1 MTADVT
7 GRPPQ
12 EGGRWL
18 VLGGAGYIGAH
29 VVRAFE
35 DAGHRCVVIDDLSTG
50 RAVRLPASVPLVEGN
65 AADARLVHDTCA
77 THRLTGVVHLAAL
90 RQARE
95 SVREPLRYWGVNLPA
110 IVEALEGLRG
120 THVRSLVFSSSCSVY
135 GLGGKVDEGA
145 AIAPV
150 SPYGDTKA
158 TAERALATGCG
169 ELGINWVPLRY
180 FNVVGCGSHLE
191 PWDVSRE
198 GLVPRVSRH
207 LREGRAVTING
218 RDFAT
223 PDGTAVRDYVDVRD
237 LARAHVLAAARL
249 ERGDRLPA
257 INVSTGRPAS
267 VLEVVRGLAAAA
279 GATPEIEWAPRAA
292 GDPDEVWA
300 SAEMAHEWLGWKPE
314 WSLEESLRSHWDA
327 TRRS

>member
-1 MTADVT
+1 MTADAA
-7 GRPPQ
+7 GRPPGG
-12 EGGRWL
+12 GGRWL

-29 VVRAFE
+29 VVRAFA
-35 DAGHRCVVIDDLSTG
+35 DAGHRCVVIDDMSTG
-50 RAVRLPASVPLVEGN
+50 RAVRLPASVPLVEGD
-65 AADARLVHDTCA
+65 AADARLVHETCIA
-77 THRLTGVVHLAAL
+77 HRLTGVVHLAAL

-95 SVREPLRYWGVNLPA
+95 SVREPLRYWAVNLPA
-110 IVEALEGLRG
+110 VVESLEGLRG
-120 THVRSLVFSSSCSVY
+120 TLVRSLVFSSSCAVY
-135 GLGGKVDEGA
+135 GLGGKVEEGA
-145 AIAPV
+145 AIEPV

-158 TAERALATGCG
+158 TAERVLAAGCA

-180 FNVVGCGSHLE
+180 FNVVGCGEHPE

-207 LREGRAVTING
+207 LREGRAVAING

-223 PDGTAVRDYVDVRD
+223 ADGTAVRDYVDVRD
-237 LARAHVLAAARL
+237 LARAHVIAAARL

-267 VLEVVRGLAAAA
+267 VLDVVRGLSAAA
-279 GATPEIEWAPRAA
+279 GVEPAIEWAPRAA

-300 SAEMAHEWLGWKPE
+300 EATMAREWLGWRPE
-314 WSLEESLRSHWDA
+314 WSLEESLRAHWA
-327 TRRS
+327 AMRGT